1 MKAALLAAAVL
12 LPISALGGTT
22 AIVGGTV
29 AIGDGSQPIANGT
42 VTFSDGHIVAA
53 GANVPIPAGA
63 AVIDAHGKWVAAG
76 MVAGFT
82 SLGIGSHSML
92 PELNDTAAP
101 HSPFSAAIDV
111 APAINPQ
118 DAPIQVDRAVG
129 ITRAIVAPSASKS
142 IFGGQGAIIDLGADD
157 DAITRPRAFQYVELG
172 EAGARIAG
180 GSRPAAYAFFRE
192 ALAEAR
198 DYTRDPSATKD
209 ESGGAVL
216 TRLDVA
222 ALVPVLQGKQPLL
235 VHVERASDI
244 LQVLS
249 LKREYP
255 QLRIILAGA
264 SEGWRVASQIAA
276 AHVPVISE
284 AIEDNPSSFESLAA
298 TESNVGRMTRAGVT
312 VAISTIDAGPLETY
326 LRQLAANL
334 VAANRVPGATGLD
347 WAQAF
352 AAVTSKPAEVLGIDS
367 EIGSLR
373 RGRRADVV
381 IWNGDPLEASSA
393 PVAVFIDGVAQPL
406 DNHLTKLRDRYRD
419 PAEGRLPKAYVH

>member
-42 VTFSDGHIVAA
+42 VIFSDGHIVAA

-118 DAPIQVDRAVG
+118 DAPIQVGRAVG

-198 DYTRDPSATKD
+198 DYMRDPSATKD
-209 ESGGAVL
+209 ESDGAVL

-255 QLRIILAGA
+255 ELRIILAGA

-284 AIEDNPSSFESLAA
+284 AIADNPSSFESLAA

-312 VAISTIDAGPLETY
+312 VAISTIDAEPLETY